1 MARDQGPHWRSRVA
15 PAGIPYCERQAW
27 VYTGADRPPAS
38 SIFQALRPSPF
49 NFSLSSSRKILS
61 SFRAALAV
69 SELEFQ
75 DLRPPRMG
83 AQRKVFSSVRPR
95 QQEARGFPEGGAGE
109 GHARVSPG

>member
-1 MARDQGPHWRSRVA
+1 METRCQLPPFSR
-15 PAGIPYCERQAW
+15 P
-27 VYTGADRPPAS
+27 
-38 SIFQALRPSPF
+38 FALLLLT
-49 NFSLSSSRKILS
+49 SLSSSFRKILS

-83 AQRKVFSSVRPR
+83 AQRKVFSSLRPR
-95 QQEARGFPEGGAGE
+95 RQEARGFPEGGAGE